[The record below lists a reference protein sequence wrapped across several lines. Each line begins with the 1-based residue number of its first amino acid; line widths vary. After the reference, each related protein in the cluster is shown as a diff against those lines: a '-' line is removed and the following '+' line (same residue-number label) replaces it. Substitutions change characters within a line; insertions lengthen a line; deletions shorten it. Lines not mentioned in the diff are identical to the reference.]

1 MSDVNAGSLLSWPD
15 RKGFVVT
22 DSNFLFLHNGNSLYA
37 DHPVSRLRG
46 KSRMPVPGDKTV
58 ILE

>member
-15 RKGFVVT
+15 RKSFVVT
-22 DSNFLFLHNGNSLYA
+22 DSNFLFRYNENILYA

-46 KSRMPVPGDKTV
+46 KIRMPVPGDKMV
-58 ILE
+58 IL